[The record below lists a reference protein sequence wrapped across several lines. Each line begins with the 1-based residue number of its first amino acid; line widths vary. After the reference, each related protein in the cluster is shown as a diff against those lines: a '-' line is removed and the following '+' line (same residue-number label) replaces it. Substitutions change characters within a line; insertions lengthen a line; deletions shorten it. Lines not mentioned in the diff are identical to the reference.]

1 MHIAD
6 YLKECRDRLGMTQ
19 DALAEALYLFDD
31 RVFEGVTS
39 TTVSRWE
46 RGFTAPSVSRIAGL
60 LRFFQEKTRL
70 PLPCVEARDTAEVES
85 LLCDERLHGLFRPK
99 TMVTDL
105 DLRSDDFRVVNLRH
119 HARAEEILEINEML
133 HRSVNT
139 PFTQVGL
146 ETFKRWMEY
155 PGHLFTTVM
164 YKESFL
170 GLLFSL
176 RLKPESF
183 EEVMAFER
191 MKADLT
197 DEDFAA
203 PHEEGSVYMLSF
215 FSLSQDVATL
225 LFRRFFAHLIAYQ
238 KETEKVGYV
247 SSFEEAWQLAK
258 RLGLQES
265 GLSQSG
271 EETVKAFS
279 ADLFTLFRTPLAVK
293 VLFPKEHCR

>member
-70 PLPCVEARDTAEVES
+70 PLPCVEAWDAAEVES

-99 TMVTDL
+99 TMVADL

-215 FSLSQDVATL
+215 FSPSLRMSPP
-225 LFRRFFAHLIAYQ
+225 FC
-238 KETEKVGYV
+238 
-247 SSFEEAWQLAK
+247 
-258 RLGLQES
+258 S
-265 GLSQSG
+265 G
-271 EETVKAFS
+271 AFS
-279 ADLFTLFRTPLAVK
+279 PISSPIRKRPKRWGTSPLSK
-293 VLFPKEHCR
+293 RRGSWPRGSDCRRAACHRAGRKPSKPSLPTFSPFSGRLWR